1 MTSGGVRGVC
11 GAPGE
16 GEALRGA
23 RGNRLPGQ
31 YPRRPADGGGWVG
44 PCTDALKSAGHK
56 AGEYGGV
63 PPPGEPTPGNCRE
76 DGPAAP
82 PDDHRMAQRLQI
94 GSRQGKRAGSY
105 CRRAA
110 AYHTTTVD
118 RLHKGDHPTG
128 YWCGHPESGP
138 RRRPPCGRRE
148 IPGHPSGS
156 GGLDLEQRFG
166 KERSDCQRGWRP
178 DHPALRRRERSSD
191 AGGSSLQQHPSRAG
205 GDMRPIADIP

>member
-1 MTSGGVRGVC
+1 MTSGGVKGVC

-16 GEALRGA
+16 GEALRSA

-44 PCTDALKSAGHK
+44 PCTDALRSAGHK

-94 GSRQGKRAGSY
+94 GSRQGERAGSY
-105 CRRAA
+105 CRRAE

-138 RRRPPCGRRE
+138 RRRPPCGRPE
-148 IPGHPSGS
+148 IPGHPTGS
-156 GGLDLEQRFG
+156 GVWIWSDGSAEGGVTARGGGALITLPSGE
-166 KERSDCQRGWRP
+166 EREVRM
-178 DHPALRRRERSSD
+178 PAGAVCSST
-191 AGGSSLQQHPSRAG
+191 RAELVAICA
-205 GDMRPIADIP
+205 P